1 MLAGE
6 PLPRCSG
13 SSSRVTVRLLPLH
26 DDGPETNRNVV
37 VVEVVVKALRDI
49 DIDKRASGYEV
60 EFLVAQFNRVG
71 KFMHVSHVILLVLSL
86 GVDGAV
92 LTATTYPLVGIRQS
106 GCNVAQN
113 FFGAEV
119 GFW

>member
-13 SSSRVTVRLLPLH
+13 SGSRVTVRLLPLH

-49 DIDKRASGYEV
+49 DVDIDERVVAIAAVATSGGYEV
-60 EFLVAQFNRVG
+60 ELLVMQFNRVG
-71 KFMHVSHVILLVLSL
+71 KFVHVTLLVFSW
-86 GVDGAV
+86 GVIGAV
-92 LTATTYPLVGIRQS
+92 LMATTIL
-106 GCNVAQN
+106 
-113 FFGAEV
+113 
-119 GFW
+119 

>member
-13 SSSRVTVRLLPLH
+13 SGSRVTVRLLLLH

-49 DIDKRASGYEV
+49 DIDIDERAGGYEV
-60 EFLVAQFNRVG
+60 EFFVAQFNRVG
-71 KFMHVSHVILLVLSL
+71 KFMHHVTLLVLSF
-86 GVDGAV
+86 V
-92 LTATTYPLVGIRQS
+92 LMAPH
-106 GCNVAQN
+106 
-113 FFGAEV
+113 
-119 GFW
+119 